1 MTEHN
6 CTFVAFSPLAQG
18 RLLDKFDP
26 AKPPTFEPGDHRQ
39 TNSSFS
45 ADAIAALKPK
55 LELLKARFGSTTEDL
70 SSIAQRYIL
79 NMDNVA
85 CVIPGFR
92 NESQVR
98 CNLSAVNRT
107 LTDDDI
113 QFIRETLR

>member
-1 MTEHN
+1 
-6 CTFVAFSPLAQG
+6 
-18 RLLDKFDP
+18 
-26 AKPPTFEPGDHRQ
+26 
-39 TNSSFS
+39 
-45 ADAIAALKPK
+45 
-55 LELLKARFGSTTEDL
+55 
-70 SSIAQRYIL
+70 
-79 NMDNVA
+79 MDNVA